1 MNIWKS
7 LSKCIE
13 KNIDL
18 IYVMSIR
25 GFISKFQAPF
35 VWLIDDSLDRLSLKA
50 SVWGRSSAFL
60 RGQKKSQSSKFK
72 EKSLIYA
79 GQQPILLIIM
89 HWSEK
94 STWPKWY
101 KIFSNKGLKRS
112 LLQP

>member
-25 GFISKFQAPF
+25 YFISKFQAPLI
-35 VWLIDDSLDRLSLKA
+35 WLIDDSLDRLSLKA

-79 GQQPILLIIM
+79 GKQPILLIIM

-101 KIFSNKGLKRS
+101 KILSNKGLKRS

>member
-35 VWLIDDSLDRLSLKA
+35 FWLIDDSLDRLSLKA

-60 RGQKKSQSSKFK
+60 RGQK
-72 EKSLIYA
+72 SLNLLKYKKNHSFMRGA
-79 GQQPILLIIM
+79 EQQPILLIIM
-89 HWSEK
+89 H
-94 STWPKWY
+94 
-101 KIFSNKGLKRS
+101 
-112 LLQP
+112 